1 MKLTKAVQPQL
12 VEALRNDHTRAS
24 RLIQLLTDQIEG
36 LVRFRPLDLEIA
48 EGVFRYMIDFV
59 DRQHHAREDFLFDLL
74 GQRDPA
80 VRHKVQQADS
90 DHQNLEREGAK
101 VVAALA
107 TLMERPSLGV
117 KSFSRRVRRYRD
129 LLIEHFQYEEARLF
143 AAAEKLG
150 SAEWSKIEKAVS
162 AADDPLFG
170 AEVEASFQSLFDIY
184 VNHISE
190 IGRPVLRPATVSA
203 AALTDSA
210 AEVLSGSRS
219 VIAELRRGAAGIV
232 KANLSGVSALAGSR
246 SLSQFCNNMISW
258 SRASYDETTTVSGQV
273 FDAVERTARSAIAP
287 FGNALGT
294 EVREFDV
301 SHRPDRAAVSWQA
314 NIVNLAL
321 RATVKRMA
329 SSSSSEP
336 MAIPDKNIEVPRMAI
351 ERFIPQLADDIAVE
365 RIELANAF
373 AEVMTIKGTE
383 PGRTILFFPGGGF
396 MLAPTQA
403 HRLMAGRLARGAD
416 ARVVMVHYRL
426 APEYRFPAGLN
437 DCVDAYR
444 ALLDTGI
451 PARSIVVVGDS
462 AGGGMALST
471 LLRIRG
477 EGLPMPA
484 AGVLLSPVTDLSYS
498 GESRRGNSWSDPSL
512 PNDDQNLIAQVYLG
526 GLPQNDPLA
535 SPLFG
540 DLSGLPPML
549 IQVGSTEILLDDA
562 LRVAAKI
569 RAQGGDCECE
579 VWHDMPHDWMLFG
592 ILPEA
597 RKALRRIVGFV
608 KDRSPLEKVAEKPRI
623 DRVRA
628 EKVPVAMLVGTTR

>member
-1 MKLTKAVQPQL
+1 MKITKAVQPQL
-12 VEALRNDHTRAS
+12 VEALRNDHKRAS

-48 EGVFRYMIDFV
+48 QGVFRYMTDFV

-90 DHQNLEREGAK
+90 DHQKLEREGAK

-107 TLMERPSLGV
+107 TLIERPSLGV

-129 LLIEHFQYEEARLF
+129 LLIEHFHYEEARLF

-150 SAEWSKIEKAVS
+150 AAEWSKIEKAVS
-162 AADDPLFG
+162 AAEDPLFG

-203 AALTDSA
+203 AVLTDSA

-219 VIAELRRGAAGIV
+219 VIAELRRGAAGII
-232 KANLSGVSALAGSR
+232 KANLSGASALAGSR
-246 SLSQFCNNMISW
+246 SLSQFCSNAINW
-258 SRASYDETTTVSGQV
+258 SRASFDETTAVSGQV
-273 FDAVERTARSAIAP
+273 FGAVERTARSAIAP

-329 SSSSSEP
+329 SASSGDLP
-336 MAIPDKNIEVPRMAI
+336 IPDKNIEVPRMAI
-351 ERFIPQLADDIAVE
+351 ERFIPQLADDVAVE
-365 RIELANAF
+365 RIELAHAF

-403 HRLMAGRLARGAD
+403 HRLMAARMARGAN

-444 ALLDTGI
+444 ALLDTGVA
-451 PARSIVVVGDS
+451 PRSIVVIGDS

-477 EGLPMPA
+477 EGLAMPA
-484 AGVLLSPVTDLSYS
+484 AAVLLSPVTDLSYS

-512 PNDDQNLIAQVYLG
+512 PNDDRNLIAQVYLG
-526 GLPQNDPLA
+526 TLPQNDPLA
-535 SPLFG
+535 SPLFA

-608 KDRSPLEKVAEKPRI
+608 KDRSPTESVRVEKPAE
-623 DRVRA
+623 RVRA
-628 EKVPVAMLVGTTR
+628 EKVPAGLLVGGAR